1 MSGWGFLLKGENSLV
16 ATVSIAH
23 VLFQAI
29 ALPNKAPGE
38 TVPGALFGSAW
49 VVLRLVRP
57 TAAFVDRV
65 TPEFLKQTIS

>member
-38 TVPGALFGSAW
+38 TVLGALFVRQYLCSVEVSAPNSGF
-49 VVLRLVRP
+49 R
-57 TAAFVDRV
+57 
-65 TPEFLKQTIS
+65 